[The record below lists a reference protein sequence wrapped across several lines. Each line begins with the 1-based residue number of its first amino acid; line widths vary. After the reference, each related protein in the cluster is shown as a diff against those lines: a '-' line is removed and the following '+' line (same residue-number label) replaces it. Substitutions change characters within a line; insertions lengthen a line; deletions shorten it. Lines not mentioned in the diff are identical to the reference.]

1 VSGCALRPALEQ
13 MATRPTAQSELV
25 TSLFVSVG
33 PSLFRYVAR
42 ATGSLELADDIVQ
55 DAFLVLYR
63 KLCLGERI
71 KNPSAYVF
79 GVARNQVRKHARSQR
94 QRGEVLVARD
104 ILDETCAAAD
114 RPVDTLAD
122 LDEVTAVFSV
132 LTEREEAVVL
142 LRLQSLK
149 YREIAEQ
156 LGISPKTVAT
166 LLARAISKLQK
177 AIKARRQGRR
187 PVPIKVMKRVPETL
201 Q

>member
-1 VSGCALRPALEQ
+1 
-13 MATRPTAQSELV
+13 MPTGSAHSELV
-25 TSLFVSVG
+25 ASLFASVG

-42 ATGSLELADDIVQ
+42 ATGSPELADDIVQ
-55 DAFLVLYR
+55 DAFLALYR

-71 KNPSAYVF
+71 KKPSAYVF
-79 GVARNQVRKHARSQR
+79 GAARNQIRKHARTQR
-94 QRGEVLVARD
+94 QRGELLVARD
-104 ILDETCAAAD
+104 VLDETCPAAD
-114 RPVDTLAD
+114 RPVDTLAY
-122 LDEVTAVFSV
+122 LDEATAVFSV

-156 LGISPKTVAT
+156 LAISPKTVAT
-166 LLARAISKLQK
+166 LLARAVSKLQK

-187 PVPIKVMKRVPETL
+187 PDPIKVTRRVPETL